1 VIRVLVADDQSLV
14 RGGFRMIV
22 DSQPDLE
29 VVGEASDGR
38 EALALT
44 AEHEPDVVLMDIRMP
59 GMNGLEAT
67 RAIVARPD
75 CHARVL
81 MLTTFDLDELVYES
95 VRAGASGFLVKDVPP
110 QELAQAVRTVA
121 SGNALLSPTALR
133 RLLDEFVRRPAPVA
147 GRPRG
152 LETLTDREVDVLR
165 LVARGRTNAEIA
177 SELLVGENTVKTHVT
192 HLLTKLCLRDRVQ
205 AVVRAYETGLV
216 APGRDDG

>member
-1 VIRVLVADDQSLV
+1 VIRVVVADDQSLV
-14 RGGFRMIV
+14 RGGFRMII
-22 DSQPDLE
+22 DAQPDLE

-38 EALALT
+38 QAVALT
-44 AEHEPDVVLMDIRMP
+44 AEHQPDVVLMDIRMP
-59 GMNGLEAT
+59 RMNGLEAT

-75 CHARVL
+75 CRARVL

-110 QELAQAVRTVA
+110 RELAQAVRTVA

-133 RLLDEFVRRPAPVA
+133 RLLDEFARRPRPVA
-147 GRPRG
+147 GRPPG
-152 LETLTDREVDVLR
+152 LEALTDREVDVLR

-177 SELLVGENTVKTHVT
+177 RELHVGENTVKTHVT
-192 HLLTKLCLRDRVQ
+192 HLLTKLSLRDRVQ